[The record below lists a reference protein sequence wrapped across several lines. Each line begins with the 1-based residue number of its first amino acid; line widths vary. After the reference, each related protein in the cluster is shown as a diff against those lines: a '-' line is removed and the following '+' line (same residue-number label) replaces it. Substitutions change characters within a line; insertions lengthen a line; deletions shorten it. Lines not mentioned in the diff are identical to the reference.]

1 MKVSI
6 PIDEAATDEFL
17 PRNKLD
23 GSGVGVNYVDAFLK
37 PFKLTLDDGRKLL
50 AKRRGIKITLMIG
63 DAKGEGLLRRMV
75 HGPDP
80 KVLIREA
87 LVEAGGQI
95 GVQVAIEAG
104 RVELDLGLPGRG

>member
-1 MKVSI
+1 MKVTI
-6 PIDEAATDEFL
+6 PIDEEQTDAFL

-37 PFKLTLDDGRKLL
+37 PFKLTLEDGRKLL
-50 AKRRGIKITLMIG
+50 AKRRGIRITLTIG

-87 LVEAGGQI
+87 LTEAAAGLGGS
-95 GVQVAIEAG
+95 V
-104 RVELDLGLPGRG
+104 RV